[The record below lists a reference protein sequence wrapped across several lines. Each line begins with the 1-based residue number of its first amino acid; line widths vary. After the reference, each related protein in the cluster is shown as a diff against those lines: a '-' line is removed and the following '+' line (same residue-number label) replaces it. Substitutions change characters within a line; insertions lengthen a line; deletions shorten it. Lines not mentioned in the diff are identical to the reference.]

1 MTVLL
6 EVRDLVKRFGG
17 FTAVDGVNFCVEAG
31 TIHAIIGPN
40 GAGKTTL
47 FRLLTGLHAPSAG
60 KILLAGQNIAGHS
73 PHHITRLG
81 LAQSFQLTTIF
92 PALTVREQVMFALIA
107 KTRESFDLFASLRAA
122 FTGEHQNGARTMAL
136 LSEIGLADRA
146 GELAARLSHG
156 DQRALD
162 VALALA
168 TGPRVLLL
176 DEPTA
181 GMSPFETERMVEM
194 IQRLAQEFNLTVLFS
209 EHDMNVVFGISDRIT
224 VLHRGQVIAEGNA
237 LDIQS
242 NAEVTAVYL
251 GSDA

>member
-1 MTVLL
+1 MTDWSWSGLHQKSPQKPHDVPYLSAYVCQPVFSLL
-6 EVRDLVKRFGG
+6 E
-17 FTAVDGVNFCVEAG
+17 A
-31 TIHAIIGPN
+31 
-40 GAGKTTL
+40 
-47 FRLLTGLHAPSAG
+47 
-60 KILLAGQNIAGHS
+60 
-73 PHHITRLG
+73 
-81 LAQSFQLTTIF
+81 
-92 PALTVREQVMFALIA
+92 
-107 KTRESFDLFASLRAA
+107 
-122 FTGEHQNGARTMAL
+122 
-136 LSEIGLADRA
+136 
-146 GELAARLSHG
+146 

-181 GMSPFETERMVEM
+181 GMSPFETERMVER